1 MPPTSSAVSVPV
13 CSECG
18 HARGQ
23 VGNDPGVDEIKSA
36 TGAPA
41 CADQEASVPGWNGKY
56 SEGCEKQMWEWS
68 VRNTCAVAAAA
79 ASGGL
84 ATPLCEGGGK
94 LLAAATYPLV
104 QYVMK
109 PLAIALQKG
118 IMALIPDAW
127 TAQAIFDPIYE
138 MMVMWNGGENLTTAD
153 NGPVVLAWKGSVS
166 AVEEFWNKT
175 REANGLAPAPVAIRA
190 KYVMANATA
199 MFQNSGT
206 GTVGGWAEEIAAAIK
221 AAEDAKKWLETA
233 MLNAEDA
240 LAMACYQDD
249 TKNSGWGVQC
259 YQLGFFNSKTGWV
272 ISEGYNPGPI
282 LDVYQGS
289 GPFAIKK
296 FLYWDSVCK
305 DNCLNQFHNAVA
317 NLWNQR
323 LLCVQRAMPSVL
335 ASIAVQ
341 IEQESNPSFDLGLAS
356 KAGEH
361 MVLMGDKDSE
371 SGSGLGTVVTVA
383 ALGGAV
389 AAGWYYWPQI
399 LSFFKKK
406 K

>member
-1 MPPTSSAVSVPV
+1 MPPTSNAVGVPV
-13 CSECG
+13 CPDCG
-18 HARGQ
+18 HALGH
-23 VGNDPGVDEIKSA
+23 VGNDPGVDQMKSA

-56 SEGCEKQMWEWS
+56 SAGCEKQLWEWS
-68 VRNTCAVAAAA
+68 VRNTCAVAALATGEAA
-79 ASGGL
+79 A
-84 ATPLCEGGGK
+84 PLCEGAGK
-94 LLAAATYPLV
+94 VLAELTYPLV

-127 TAQAIFDPIYE
+127 TAQAIFDPVYE
-138 MMVMWNGGENLTTAD
+138 MMVMWNGGENLATAD
-153 NGPVVLAWKGSVS
+153 NGPVVLAWRGSVAS
-166 AVEEFWNKT
+166 VEEFWNKT
-175 REANGLAPAPVAIRA
+175 REAMKLAPAPVSIRA

-206 GTVGGWAEEIAAAIK
+206 GTVGGLEEIVENVTDWID
-221 AAEDAKKWLETA
+221 DAKKWLETA
-233 MLNAEDA
+233 KMSAEDA
-240 LAMACYQDD
+240 LAMACYQDE

-259 YQLGFFNSKTGWV
+259 FALGFFNSKTGWV
-272 ISEGYNPGPI
+272 ISEGHNPGAVLEI
-282 LDVYQGS
+282 YQGQ

-317 NLWNQR
+317 TLWSQR
-323 LLCVQRAMPSVL
+323 LKCVQRAMPSVL
-335 ASIAVQ
+335 AAIVVQ
-341 IEQESNPSFDLGLAS
+341 LEQEANPKLDLGLAS
-356 KAGEH
+356 KGSEH
-361 MVLMGDKDSE
+361 MILMGGKESE
-371 SGSGLGTVVTVA
+371 GGSGLGTVVTIA

-399 LSFFKKK
+399 SSFFKKK
-406 K
+406 R